1 MGDME
6 QVFAWRAGMRDN
18 WLMKNTVTIGGV
30 KFDCLT
36 QAGAAGMVAERIAQR
51 QYSHPFSVFTPNTE
65 QLMQVAELPGFLE
78 VLNGADVRVPDS
90 MGLVGADWWR
100 AFTTGRQWRV
110 RERVAGVDLAESLL
124 SEASIKGW
132 KVALIG
138 GIGNASQIAIDTLKK
153 RFEGLSIWCVPVG
166 RVMVSGQ
173 RTVVSGVNKMDVTME
188 NEDETLRLINEIR
201 PDLLLVGF
209 GAPKQEVWVMKHGG
223 KLQAQAVMVVGGA
236 IDMWSGVQIR
246 APQWMRQWSLEWLWR
261 LVQQPGRIGRQ
272 MRLARFAG
280 LVVRGKV

>member
-6 QVFAWRAGMRDN
+6 QVFAWRAGMGDN
-18 WLMKNTVTIGGV
+18 WLMKHTVTIGGV

-36 QAGAAGMVAERIAQR
+36 QAGAVGMVAERIAQR
-51 QYSHPFSVFTPNTE
+51 QYSNPFSVFTPNTE
-65 QLMQVAELPGFLE
+65 QLMQAAELPGFLE

-138 GIGNASQIAIDTLKK
+138 GIGNVSQTAIDTLKK
-153 RFEGLSIWCVPVG
+153 RFEGLSIWCVAAG
-166 RVMVSGQ
+166 A
-173 RTVVSGVNKMDVTME
+173 VVLDKKSLDLTME

-223 KLQAQAVMVVGGA
+223 KLQAQTVMVVGGA

-261 LVQQPGRIGRQ
+261 LVQQPGRVGRQ